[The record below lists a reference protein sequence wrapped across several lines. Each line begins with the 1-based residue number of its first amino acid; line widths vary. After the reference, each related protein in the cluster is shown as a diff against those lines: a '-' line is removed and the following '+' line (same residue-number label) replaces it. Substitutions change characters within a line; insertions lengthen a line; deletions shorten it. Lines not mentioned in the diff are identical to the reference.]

1 LFTQL
6 KNSLLSKGCYTFDL
20 AAIPKTLELFSEII
34 ISRLDILTLVFFPS
48 ITHIKHKN
56 ILETDAKKMEKIMKE
71 PYANHQVGP
80 EIVSLVFL
88 FPSSSMYRC
97 DIFLS
102 SKLPV
107 LVII

>member
-20 AAIPKTLELFSEII
+20 PAIPKTLELFSEII

-80 EIVSLVFL
+80 EIV
-88 FPSSSMYRC
+88 
-97 DIFLS
+97 
-102 SKLPV
+102 
-107 LVII
+107 